1 MLTVAEA
8 SERILAEINPL
19 DIETVPLR
27 QALGRVLA
35 EDVTATVTMPP
46 WSNSSMDGY
55 AVRSADITPVMSGE
69 PVKLRVVA
77 TIAAGE
83 FAPRA
88 LKRGEAMRIMTV
100 PEGADSI
107 IRKEDTD
114 GGKSKVEVR
123 DARDVWKNIRPA
135 GEDFQRGDLL
145 ARRGAPVKAALIG
158 VLASTG
164 LSQIKTFRR
173 PRVAIISSGDE
184 LVDLDRFA
192 EVEKGRRIVSTNSYT
207 LEALTRVAGGLPI
220 DLGIAADSKASL
232 RRKLDGAVDCDLILT
247 SAGVSVGDLDH
258 TRDVFEALGGKMKF
272 WKVRMRPGAP
282 LAFGMLNDV
291 PWLGL
296 SGNPVSAMVS
306 FELFVRPA
314 LRKMQGHSS
323 LFRRT
328 VTVTVEEDVK
338 IGAKLTHFLRAI
350 VKRNED
356 GALVARL
363 TGLQS
368 SGILTSMVKA
378 NALLIVPETLPKV
391 EKGSQLKARRESLN
405 TCCRRRRRNIKST
418 SKSKHQRQSLSA
430 CWKRRES
437 AIKSGL
443 SN

>member
-35 EDVTATVTMPP
+35 EDVTATVTMPQ

-88 LKRGEAMRIMTV
+88 LKRGEAMRIMTGAPV

-164 LSQIKTFRR
+164 FSQIKTFRR

-220 DLGIAADSKASL
+220 DLGIAADSNASL

-282 LAFGMLNDV
+282 LAFGMLNEV

-378 NALLIVPETLPKV
+378 NALLIVPETSPKV
-391 EKGSQLKARRESLN
+391 EKGSQLKALMLD
-405 TCCRRRRRNIKST
+405 
-418 SKSKHQRQSLSA
+418 QSLDETSA
-430 CWKRRES
+430 FS
-437 AIKSGL
+437 L
-443 SN
+443 

>member
-19 DIETVPLR
+19 GIEIVPLR

-35 EDVTATVTMPP
+35 EDVSATVTMPP

-55 AVRSADITPVMSGE
+55 AVRSADITPAMSGE

-88 LKRGEAMRIMTV
+88 LKRGEAMRIMTGAPV
-100 PEGADSI
+100 PEGADSV

-114 GGKSKVEVR
+114 GGQSKVEVR

-145 ARRGAPVKAALIG
+145 AKRGAPIKAALLG

-164 LSQIKTFRR
+164 ISEVKTFKR

-184 LVDLDRFA
+184 LVDLDDFD
-192 EVEKGRRIVSTNSYT
+192 EVEQGRRIISTNSYT
-207 LEALTRVAGGLPI
+207 LEALTRLAGGVPI
-220 DLGIAADSKASL
+220 DLGIAADTKASL
-232 RRKLDGAVDCDLILT
+232 RRKLEGAADADLILT

-258 TRDVFEALGGKMKF
+258 TRDVFESLGGKMKF
-272 WKVRMRPGAP
+272 WKVSMRPGAP

-314 LRKMQGHSS
+314 LRKLQGHAA

-328 VTVTVEEDVK
+328 VTVTVEEEVK
-338 IGAKLTHFLRAI
+338 IAARLTHFLRAI
-350 VKRNED
+350 VTRNQD
-356 GALVARL
+356 GALMARL

-368 SGILTSMVKA
+368 SGMLTSMVKA
-378 NALLIVPETLPKV
+378 NALLIVPETSPRV
-391 EKGSQLKARRESLN
+391 AKGSQLKALMLD
-405 TCCRRRRRNIKST
+405 
-418 SKSKHQRQSLSA
+418 QSLDETSA
-430 CWKRRES
+430 FS
-437 AIKSGL
+437 L
-443 SN
+443 

>member
-19 DIETVPLR
+19 GIEIVPLR

-35 EDVTATVTMPP
+35 EDVSATVTMPP

-55 AVRSADITPVMSGE
+55 AVRSADITPAMSGE

-88 LKRGEAMRIMTV
+88 LKRGEAMRIMTGAPV
-100 PEGADSI
+100 PKGADSV

-114 GGKSKVEVR
+114 GGQSNVEIR

-145 ARRGAPVKAALIG
+145 AKRGAPIKAALIG

-164 LSQIKTFRR
+164 ISEVKTFKR

-184 LVDLDRFA
+184 LVDLDDFD
-192 EVEKGRRIVSTNSYT
+192 EVEQGRRIISTNSYT
-207 LEALTRVAGGLPI
+207 LEALTRLGGGVPI
-220 DLGIAADSKASL
+220 DLGIAADTKASL
-232 RRKLDGAVDCDLILT
+232 RRKLEGAAEADLILT

-258 TRDVFEALGGKMKF
+258 TREVFESLGGKMKF

-314 LRKMQGHSS
+314 LRKLQGHAA
-323 LFRRT
+323 LFRRP
-328 VTVTVEEDVK
+328 VTVTVEEEVK
-338 IGAKLTHFLRAI
+338 IAARLTHFLRAI
-350 VKRNED
+350 VTRNQD
-356 GALVARL
+356 GALMARL

-368 SGILTSMVKA
+368 SGMLTSMVKA
-378 NALLIVPETLPKV
+378 NALLIVPETSPMV
-391 EKGSQLKARRESLN
+391 AKGSQLKALMLD
-405 TCCRRRRRNIKST
+405 
-418 SKSKHQRQSLSA
+418 QSLDETSA
-430 CWKRRES
+430 FP
-437 AIKSGL
+437 L
-443 SN
+443 